1 MMVWLHSPRE
11 DYHVYVSEERTKHM
25 KLYALLTHRKE
36 LNQAST
42 DLIETSDSV
51 THSILFY
58 I

>member
-1 MMVWLHSPRE
+1 MHSPRE

-25 KLYALLTHRKE
+25 KLYALLAHRKE
-36 LNQAST
+36 LYQAST